1 MRNVA
6 KFVAGLL
13 WDVLGPIGITVIS
26 TALLFIA
33 VEAVR
38 WWLGGWIGHCCD
50 SGIEGV
56 HSERLRVMYGQPTSL
71 DVRPTDKRIRLP
83 SATQQWLKSDLLFL
97 KLSLESGMG
106 VAEVAGFL
114 ARSENEVREK
124 AEELQRQG

>member
-1 MRNVA
+1 
-6 KFVAGLL
+6 
-13 WDVLGPIGITVIS
+13 
-26 TALLFIA
+26 
-33 VEAVR
+33 
-38 WWLGGWIGHCCD
+38 
-50 SGIEGV
+50 
-56 HSERLRVMYGQPTSL
+56 MYGQPTSL